1 MLMGEYEHSVDAKGR
16 LFVPAKLRSELG
28 KTFVI
33 TKGVDGCIDVY
44 PMDAWDRL
52 QQSFAQQ
59 TLPKKKARDVSRF
72 LFGNSMKL
80 IAVKWKAMLPPS
92 WKILKFSD

>member
-1 MLMGEYEHSVDAKGR
+1 MGKVVESGEFRKERWELQPCSWVNMNISVDAKGR

-44 PMDAWDRL
+44 PWM
-52 QQSFAQQ
+52 
-59 TLPKKKARDVSRF
+59 PGIVCSRA
-72 LFGNSMKL
+72 LLSRRSPRKS
-80 IAVKWKAMLPPS
+80 P
-92 WKILKFSD
+92 

>member
-59 TLPKKKARDVSRF
+59 TLPKKKARDVCQTQAPRAFFNKSPH
-72 LFGNSMKL
+72 
-80 IAVKWKAMLPPS
+80 PPA
-92 WKILKFSD
+92 